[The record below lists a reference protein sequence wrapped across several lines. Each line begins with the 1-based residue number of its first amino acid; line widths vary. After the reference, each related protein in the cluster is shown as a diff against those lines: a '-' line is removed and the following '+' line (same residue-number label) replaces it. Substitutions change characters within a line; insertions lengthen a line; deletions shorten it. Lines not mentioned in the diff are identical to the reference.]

1 MKPPPESY
9 VQVLIEPGLPK
20 SGRKKST
27 RSPSGKA
34 TTFQNF
40 RFTRKGNSGSLVLQ
54 SGEESADP
62 RGSKITVFRFA
73 PKSGDYEAARKLVK
87 QYSSTSQPLIA
98 IASPGVYNQ
107 PDFRSILLDHHVEVF
122 VEGEESF
129 DIQDL
134 APWIAKLSQAST
146 TPKRN
151 QTSHRKSAE
160 PILSAT
166 EPLEL
171 GQPLRDPDSGRLDAR
186 KIATLLGISLT
197 DLATKVCGVTKQNL
211 SQSPTSAGIQDKL
224 ADLEEIAGLLSWCG
238 SEAKLKAWL
247 KRPNR
252 DFAPLNGRILS
263 PVDLILMGRARSV
276 ANKVHHMLL
285 GHPS

>member
-1 MKPPPESY
+1 MKHLPESP
-9 VQVLIEPGLPK
+9 VQVLVEPGLPSQQQPHGRRPRSG
-20 SGRKKST
+20 SGRSKN
-27 RSPSGKA
+27 
-34 TTFQNF
+34 FQAF
-40 RFTRKGNSGSLVLQ
+40 RFTRKGTGGSLVLE
-54 SGEESADP
+54 SKEESAGP
-62 RGSKITVFRFA
+62 HSSQVTVFHFA
-73 PKSGDYEAARKLVK
+73 PKSGGLPAARKLVK
-87 QYSSTSQPLIA
+87 YYSSTHQLLIA
-98 IASPGVYNQ
+98 IASPEVYNR
-107 PDFRSILLDHHVEVF
+107 PDYRSLLLDHKVEVL
-122 VEGEESF
+122 VQEEDQFELQS
-129 DIQDL
+129 L
-134 APWIAKLSQAST
+134 APWIARIVKPDARGKRTS
-146 TPKRN
+146 PK
-151 QTSHRKSAE
+151 KS
-160 PILSAT
+160 SAT
-166 EPLEL
+166 VSAAAAPSDLIRS
-171 GQPLRDPDSGRLDAR
+171 LRDPDSGRLDAR

-252 DFAPLNGRILS
+252 DFAPLNGKILS